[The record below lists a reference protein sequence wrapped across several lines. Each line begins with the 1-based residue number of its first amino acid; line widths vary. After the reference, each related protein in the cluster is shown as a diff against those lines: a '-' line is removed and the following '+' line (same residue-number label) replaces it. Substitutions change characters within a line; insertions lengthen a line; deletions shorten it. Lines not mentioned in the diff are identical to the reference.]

1 MKMHFLLLTLCTLGA
16 VSAFSQAK
24 ERERPNRFMISAG
37 VFKPEINTELR
48 IDDVVNR
55 ISTQVN
61 AEDDLGLNREVDA
74 YKLDAMFRM
83 SRRISLTGSWYKL
96 DRSSDVEL
104 SRDIEFMDTVHTLGT
119 QVTSKLNTTFT
130 SVSLRYSILYRKNV
144 EAGLSLGA
152 RWVSA
157 DVAAVASSDGITVEH
172 AFSGG
177 APAPLPGLFV
187 SAHILPSLQL
197 SYNFEYFTLAVKEI
211 SGQLQEHR
219 VSLAFYPVRNVG
231 AGVSWADTRYSVN
244 NIPFQDGLQANFNT
258 QLTGFTFFVA
268 ARF

>member
-1 MKMHFLLLTLCTLGA
+1 MKIHFVVLTFCMLCT
-16 VSAFSQAK
+16 VSAFSQAQ

-37 VFKPEINTELR
+37 VFRPEINTELR
-48 IDDVVNR
+48 LDDVVNGV
-55 ISTQVN
+55 STQVN
-61 AEDDLGLNREVDA
+61 AEDDLGLNRDVDA

-83 SRRISLTGSWYKL
+83 SRRLSLTGSWYKL

-104 SRDIEFMDTVHTLGT
+104 SRDIEFMDTVHTFGT

-130 SVSLRYSILYRKNV
+130 SVSLRYSILSRKNV

-152 RWVSA
+152 RWVTA

-172 AFSGG
+172 AFNGS
-177 APAPLPGLFV
+177 APAPLPGLFL

-197 SYNFEYFTLAVKEI
+197 SYNFEYFRLDVKEI

-219 VSLAFYPVRNVG
+219 LSLAFYPVRNVG
-231 AGVSWADTRYSVN
+231 AGVSWSDTRYSVN
-244 NIPFQDGLQANFNT
+244 SIPFKDEFQANFNT